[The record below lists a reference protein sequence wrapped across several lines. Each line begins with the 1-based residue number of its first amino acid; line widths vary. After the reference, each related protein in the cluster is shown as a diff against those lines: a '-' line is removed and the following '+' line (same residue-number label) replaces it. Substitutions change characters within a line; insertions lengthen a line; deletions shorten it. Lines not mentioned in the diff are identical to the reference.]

1 MQEFPTDSFVSYWQV
16 SQGGTR
22 VWPAED
28 RMELPLRVCV
38 SIWFFIFQVFILA
51 IETLRRLIRRYP
63 ELLTGGLKGAPN

>member
-1 MQEFPTDSFVSYWQV
+1 
-16 SQGGTR
+16 
-22 VWPAED
+22 
-28 RMELPLRVCV
+28 MELPLRVCV